1 MAALSDQL
9 GLAGRSLLRW
19 SAWLDAQ
26 CGLAIAEEER
36 ASLRQAQAA
45 RYSEALPTILGANM
59 VFGLTISAVLL
70 WSGWLVFPLLWAPP
84 IVALSGLGIRR
95 MGLLRARARQ
105 AEPPSPRFTVRIIR
119 DSCLLAMPWAILAVA
134 FNPGAAPRL
143 DGIIGITITG
153 LSCVGVFTMAILPAA
168 ALAFLA
174 TLWAGRLTHLA
185 FLQGDML
192 VLYLAVDLI
201 FLVLSL
207 LLARS
212 VARRFLDRM
221 RAETEIATL
230 REAERRHATREQATR
245 LALEGRVETFH
256 GAVKTALSSL
266 SDSIDQMNGS
276 ADRLSSLS
284 RTSRSGVAEFP
295 EMVDRARLGLKHV
308 DDESHRMTDAVSSI
322 RAGADH
328 TSGFVQ
334 IAAENVRRSVLI
346 KQRLVQ
352 LLDEVDKGT
361 NLIRDIA
368 RQTNLVALNA
378 TIEAARAGQLGTG
391 FSVVAHEVKLLSGRT
406 NEAAELIIT
415 QVHEIRTAAKQSIAA
430 SHEIETAAHSVI
442 DSAETIL
449 TASDQQA
456 DALDKIVAALGDA
469 VIAAEAVAQA
479 TAIVTAGSEGALDQA
494 CSVAE
499 TAKRIQATA
508 RILNDTV
515 DAFSQL
521 VVRL

>member
-1 MAALSDQL
+1 MAVSSDQL
-9 GLAGRSLLRW
+9 SFAGRSLLWW
-19 SAWLDAQ
+19 SAWLDAK
-26 CGLAIAEEER
+26 CGLAVTAEER
-36 ASLRQAQAA
+36 APLRQAQAA

-70 WSGWLVFPLLWAPP
+70 WSGWLVFPLLWAPLV
-84 IVALSGLGIRR
+84 VALSSLGIQR
-95 MGLLRARARQ
+95 MHLLRVRAQR
-105 AEPPSPRFTVRIIR
+105 ADPPSPRFTVRIIR
-119 DSCLLAMPWAILAVA
+119 DSCLLALPWAILAVA
-134 FNPGAAPRL
+134 FNPDAAPRL
-143 DGIIGITITG
+143 DGIIGITITC

-168 ALAFLA
+168 AVAFLA

-192 VLYLAVDLI
+192 VLYLTVDLI
-201 FLVLSL
+201 FLALSL

-212 VARRFLDRM
+212 VARRFLDRV
-221 RAETEIATL
+221 RAETEIAAL
-230 REAERRHATREQATR
+230 REAERRHAAREEATR
-245 LALEGRVETFH
+245 LALESRVETFH
-256 GAVKTALSSL
+256 GAVKTALASL
-266 SDSIDQMNGS
+266 SDSTDQMNGCS
-276 ADRLSSLS
+276 DRLASLS
-284 RTSRSGVAEFP
+284 QASRSGVAEFP

-308 DDESHRMTDAVSSI
+308 DDESHRMTEAVSSI

-334 IAAENVRRSVLI
+334 VAAENVRKSVLV
-346 KQRLVQ
+346 KQKLVQ

-406 NEAAELIIT
+406 NEAAELIIKR
-415 QVHEIRTAAKQSIAA
+415 VDEIRAATEQSIAA
-430 SHEIETAAHSVI
+430 SHEIENAAHSVI

-449 TASDQQA
+449 AASDQQA
-456 DALDKIVAALGDA
+456 DALDKIVSALGDA
-469 VIAAEAVAQA
+469 VVAAEAVTQA

-494 CSVAE
+494 GAVAE

-521 VVRL
+521 VIRL

>member
-1 MAALSDQL
+1 MAAQSDQL
-9 GLAGRSLLRW
+9 GFAQKALLRW
-19 SAWLDAQ
+19 SAWLDAK
-26 CGLAIAEEER
+26 CGLAIAGEER
-36 ASLRQAQAA
+36 APLRQAQAV

-70 WSGWLVFPLLWAPP
+70 WSGWLVFPLIWAPL
-84 IVALSGLGIRR
+84 VVVFSSLGIQR
-95 MGLLRARARQ
+95 MRLLRTRARQ

-119 DSCLLAMPWAILAVA
+119 DSCLIALPWAILAA
-134 FNPGAAPRL
+134 ACNPSIAPRL
-143 DGIIGITITG
+143 DGIIGITITC
-153 LSCVGVFTMAILPAA
+153 LSCVGIFTMAILPAA
-168 ALAFLA
+168 AVTFLA
-174 TLWAGRLTHLA
+174 TLWAGRLTHLL

-201 FLVLSL
+201 FLGLSL

-212 VARRFLDRM
+212 VAQRFLDRV
-221 RAETEIATL
+221 RAEIEIATL
-230 REAERRHATREQATR
+230 REAERQHAAREEAKR
-245 LALEGRVETFH
+245 LALEDRVETFH

-266 SDSIDQMNGS
+266 SSSIDQMNGS
-276 ADRLSSLS
+276 ADRLASLS

-308 DDESHRMTDAVSSI
+308 DDESHRMTEAVSSI

-334 IAAENVRRSVLI
+334 IAAENVRKSVLV

-406 NEAAELIIT
+406 NEAAELIIKRID
-415 QVHEIRTAAKQSIAA
+415 EIRTAAKQSIAA
-430 SHEIETAAHSVI
+430 SHEIENAAHSVI

-449 TASDQQA
+449 AASDQQA
-456 DALDKIVAALGDA
+456 DALDKIVVALGDT
-469 VIAAEAVAQA
+469 VVAAEAVTQA

-494 CSVAE
+494 GAVAE

-521 VVRL
+521 VIKL